1 MPKAPIERKKKIGN
15 LPIGHPPFSTLQ
27 EFLTAERVE
36 YAKGNPERVA
46 IVRAI
51 SAKLLRDPSFM
62 STVEAMLG
70 EPNDEPDEG
79 DLELGRLIERSS
91 FGWTPEPDLP
101 SPKAAA
107 AAVGAA
113 VAVVAAGPAAAVAA
127 V

>member
-1 MPKAPIERKKKIGN
+1 MAKSPIERKKKIGN
-15 LPIGHPPFSTLQ
+15 MPIGHPPFSTLQ

-36 YAKGNPERVA
+36 YAKGSPERVV
-46 IVRAI
+46 IVRALT
-51 SAKLLRDPSFM
+51 ARLLRDPSFM

-70 EPNDEPDEG
+70 ESTDEPDES

-91 FGWTPEPDLP
+91 FGWTPSPDLQ
-101 SPKAAA
+101 PKAAA

-113 VAVVAAGPAAAVAA
+113 VAVIAAGPAAAVAA